1 MCLRP
6 QSKEQQCHKSKMS
19 LVVRGTLILS
29 TSEKEKKKW
38 MLPIRLGRTIDFQ
51 DIKTGK

>member
-19 LVVRGTLILS
+19 LVVRVTLTLS
-29 TSEKEKKKW
+29 TSEKKKRG
-38 MLPIRLGRTIDFQ
+38 MLPIRLGYTIDFQ

>member
-19 LVVRGTLILS
+19 LVVRVTLTLS
-29 TSEKEKKKW
+29 TSEKKKKGDASNQTR
-38 MLPIRLGRTIDFQ
+38 IHH
-51 DIKTGK
+51 